1 MIDNNRK
8 RYVYLDKYMEFQGK
22 VNMKIDHLNRK
33 VNLLTYVVMGIIVA
47 ASYAMIQIFG

>member
-22 VNMKIDHLNRK
+22 VNVKIDRLNRK